1 MSMSEMRDPI
11 HLGEAA
17 PDFRLPTAD
26 GQGTVSLAD
35 YRGRSPV
42 FLALLV
48 GLWCPF
54 CRRQIA
60 RIGAT
65 EGKLKARGVESVGI
79 VATAPENAQLYFKF
93 RPTRLRLGAD
103 PELSTHRAYGIPK
116 PAIDA
121 AAMEVLAATRIN
133 PTGELPT
140 ALAGDGCRGCAGQ
153 PRGLRGVGAR
163 RRRQGAAD
171 RPAESPVPDRPRRH
185 RALGQYRMCQ
195 RRPGWPRPVSQRRGN
210 FRSRAGAAEL
220 TQEGTSLGSRSGDR
234 RLPLRVDPSRSDRRS
249 GR

>member
-1 MSMSEMRDPI
+1 MSMTEMREPV
-11 HLGEAA
+11 HLGEVA

-26 GQGTVSLAD
+26 GQGIVSLAD

-65 EGKLKARGVESVGI
+65 EGKLKAQGVESVGI

-103 PELSTHRAYGIPK
+103 PELTTHRAYGIPK
-116 PAIDA
+116 PSIDA
-121 AAMEVLAATRIN
+121 AVMEALGATRIN
-133 PTGELPT
+133 PTGELPAALPVME
-140 ALAGDGCRGCAGQ
+140 ALAALGALEGYVESPPDRADRERQIGQFKAQFLIDRDGIVRWANIEC
-153 PRGLRGVGAR
+153 
-163 RRRQGAAD
+163 AAD
-171 RPAESPVPDRPRRH
+171 GLAGLGRFPSDEEILAAVQ
-185 RALGQYRMCQ
+185 AL
-195 RRPGWPRPVSQRRGN
+195 PN
-210 FRSRAGAAEL
+210 
-220 TQEGTSLGSRSGDR
+220 
-234 RLPLRVDPSRSDRRS
+234 
-249 GR
+249 